1 MTPPD
6 SVVGQEKIRL
16 LGSEQWNLHFFLHRT
31 IAGDIHLA
39 MFRVRKMIVEVPSET
54 DKTQQETKTEV
65 VSAAVED
72 TTS

>member
-1 MTPPD
+1 
-6 SVVGQEKIRL
+6 
-16 LGSEQWNLHFFLHRT
+16 
-31 IAGDIHLA
+31 